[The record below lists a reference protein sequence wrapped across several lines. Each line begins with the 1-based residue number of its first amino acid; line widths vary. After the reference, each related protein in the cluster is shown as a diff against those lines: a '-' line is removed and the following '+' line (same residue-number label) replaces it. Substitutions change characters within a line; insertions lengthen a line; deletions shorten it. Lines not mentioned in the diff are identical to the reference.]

1 MSPIYARTS
10 RGKALSTSRMSTTR
24 AFSSA
29 LGHLVVAPLSFCI
42 SWQHLLVN
50 EPKNL
55 SCSSPSSWS
64 SHFLTWALPSASA
77 VQYVSYAARAPI
89 LAERGGMAA
98 VAARV
103 LAGRQGR
110 VAVVVAVVE
119 EEEESAVD
127 DREWESDEKEE
138 FVQVKR

>member
-1 MSPIYARTS
+1 M
-10 RGKALSTSRMSTTR
+10 
-24 AFSSA
+24 
-29 LGHLVVAPLSFCI
+29 
-42 SWQHLLVN
+42 
-50 EPKNL
+50 
-55 SCSSPSSWS
+55 
-64 SHFLTWALPSASA
+64 
-77 VQYVSYAARAPI
+77 
-89 LAERGGMAA
+89 
-98 VAARV
+98 AARV